1 MRSTKNIPITKELN
15 KQQLIDA
22 ICAEMTPIEDASYFY
37 KEQQVV
43 VEEKGNVTLIQ
54 YVGYIQ
60 DDKKKQPK
68 RKQCFQSVK
77 LIFGERNCKV
87 TLDWPWGTAT
97 NDERLKNIGLILG
110 LIAFILI
117 WIPGIN
123 LIIAPIAIGLGI
135 LYLVIM
141 FILDKKGFSEFKEE
155 IYEIIELYV

>member
-1 MRSTKNIPITKELN
+1 MRSTKNIPITKEFN